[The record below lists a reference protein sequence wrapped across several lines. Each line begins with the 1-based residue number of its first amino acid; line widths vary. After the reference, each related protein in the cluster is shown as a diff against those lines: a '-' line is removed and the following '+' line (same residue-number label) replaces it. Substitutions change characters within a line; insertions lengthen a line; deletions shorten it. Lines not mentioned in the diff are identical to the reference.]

1 MIVNFAQSKHC
12 SANILNLYE
21 HTPMS
26 NAINNT
32 LQSTLK
38 WAKLKLC
45 IDEMF
50 FSCINTLVFG
60 PLNGT
65 IMSRTLG
72 PNTHLLPQYPPHP
85 QQYTLTWLACN
96 LESSHPG
103 LWLHWFLYAWKA
115 VLVCNNAYLCYVPEL
130 CVGGGSR
137 MSVAETYLS
146 GGWKLFKEFNKD
158 IWVG

>member
-1 MIVNFAQSKHC
+1 MNTPPWVTPLTAPFNLHYWNEQLKAKIVHRWN
-12 SANILNLYE
+12 
-21 HTPMS
+21 
-26 NAINNT
+26 
-32 LQSTLK
+32 
-38 WAKLKLC
+38 
-45 IDEMF
+45 D

-60 PLNGT
+60 PLNDT

-72 PNTHLLPQYPPHP
+72 HNTLLLPQYPPHP

-146 GGWKLFKEFNKD
+146 GGWKLFMEFNKD